1 MKQVTKGELQHTKN
15 FADVNGNDVD
25 WYALKDEIPNGY
37 KDDFNDDMIFELVR
51 PWPLRRG
58 HKYGFRDIF
67 NGQGGTMDYR
77 FLKESIQNYEFFKKI
92 LQKYSPKVIL
102 ETGTNACIFDW
113 FCYKFLDDFELHTVD
128 INGNSKYFVNEVNKH
143 FGKNNIHFY
152 EDNSPSC
159 INRLFFNKKFDLAFL
174 DAGHSYPQ
182 LLGEL
187 ESANTLEIPVLIV
200 DDFSDKN
207 LDKAINDFVAATP
220 YKIVETKSGTEGVKY
235 NDENGNP
242 VNNKKV
248 GYVKVMEREKE

>member
-1 MKQVTKGELQHTKN
+1 M
-15 FADVNGNDVD
+15 
-25 WYALKDEIPNGY
+25 
-37 KDDFNDDMIFELVR
+37 
-51 PWPLRRG
+51 
-58 HKYGFRDIF
+58 
-67 NGQGGTMDYR
+67 
-77 FLKESIQNYEFFKKI
+77 
-92 LQKYSPKVIL
+92 
-102 ETGTNACIFDW
+102 
-113 FCYKFLDDFELHTVD
+113 
-128 INGNSKYFVNEVNKH
+128 
-143 FGKNNIHFY
+143 
-152 EDNSPSC
+152 
-159 INRLFFNKKFDLAFL
+159 

-187 ESANTLEIPVLIV
+187 ESANALEIPVLIV